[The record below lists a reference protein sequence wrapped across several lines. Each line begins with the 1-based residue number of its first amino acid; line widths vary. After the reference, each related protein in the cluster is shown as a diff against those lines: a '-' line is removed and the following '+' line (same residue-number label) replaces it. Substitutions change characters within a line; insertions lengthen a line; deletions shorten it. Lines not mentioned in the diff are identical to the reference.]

1 MDEVED
7 SRFNYNFPPEIDGYK
22 IAQGNKTVAR
32 RAMLFF
38 LGVSTGVAVSRV
50 IPILTYTVWKLDT
63 YNMTC
68 EDIFPFLLRPPF
80 PTTSTLGCV
89 GAINYINVVM
99 VAYAYQIICCDVMY
113 VACLICLKSHMSILK
128 KGFETIRIRC
138 LRELN
143 LKLDSREHLNDS
155 DIKELVD
162 MMNFE
167 MKKCTLHLQSII
179 KNIQVI
185 EEIYNKIILMQVLT
199 VVFMMVCCLY
209 MMSTVSIFST
219 TFAAQII
226 YLVALATQVTLYCWF
241 GNEITVAGSEIPT
254 SIYQSDWLS
263 ATTGFKRSM
272 MINMLRLN
280 RDIHLTVGKFTP
292 LTIATLVSI
301 FRGSYS
307 YFAVL
312 KNVEN

>member
-22 IAQGNKTVAR
+22 IAQGNKMVAR
-32 RAMLFF
+32 GAILFF
-38 LGVSTGVAVSRV
+38 LGISTGVALSRV

-63 YNMTC
+63 YNITC
-68 EDIFPFLLRPPF
+68 EEIFPFLLRTPF

-89 GAINYINVVM
+89 GAINYINVIII
-99 VAYAYQIICCDVMY
+99 AYAYQMICCDVMY
-113 VACLICLKSHMSILK
+113 VTCLICLKSHMSILK

-167 MKKCTLHLQSII
+167 MKKFTLHLQSII
-179 KNIQVI
+179 KNIQII
-185 EEIYNKIILMQVLT
+185 EEIYNKIILLQVLT
-199 VVFMMVCCLY
+199 VGFMMVCCLY
-209 MMSTVSIFST
+209 MMSTVGMFST
-219 TFAAQII
+219 TFVAQFI
-226 YLVALATQVTLYCWF
+226 YLFALTTQVTLYCWF

-254 SIYQSDWLS
+254 SIYQGDWLS
-263 ATTGFKRSM
+263 TTTGFKRSM

-280 RDIHLTVGKFTP
+280 RDIHLTVGKFSP

-312 KNVEN
+312 RNVEN